1 MSNADRV
8 VLALGGAGTVG
19 SGVVKALL
27 DKGFKVAVISRDSS
41 RLERL
46 REFISP
52 NTKENLTTVVGDVG
66 SEEGAEQAKRSLLE
80 VVGKVTDVVS
90 SLGFSWWQG
99 GPPHTQSLKELQW
112 VMETLLFST
121 FVSWKTFFPLVR
133 DDSSC
138 TYTFVTGGA
147 GERLLMPGTGF
158 LTVGAAS
165 ALAFCQVVRRLAQVA
180 AVHRQDRVADA
191 QRAALVGGESR
202 EDLGDEDGHPVLA
215 APLDAD
221 AQAAGLLLDDA
232 HFAHRLRGAACVRGR
247 GARPV
252 ALPRAEAGA
261 RAAVAGAG
269 TPEVRVR
276 AVIRVLP
283 PRAAGAVAPVGGTPA
298 GDPAAAPVALVVVVV
313 LVRTA
318 RSTGR
323 PRARARLVSVRQAV
337 AQARGR
343 RVPVAAARPRRGR
356 LRLGRQGERLPG
368 ELGRHADPA
377 VAEQQVQLPVLV
389 RPGPHRHS
397 PGRRCSH

>member
-27 DKGFKVAVISRDSS
+27 DKVAVISRDSS

-165 ALAFCQVVRRLAQVA
+165 ALAFCQVLREEYPDLPCKLNQVKINTG
-180 AVHRQDRVADA
+180 VATPERMA
-191 QRAALVGGESR
+191 PGYLNHL
-202 EDLGDEDGHPVLA
+202 DLGEAVSTLVEKRNSSHMVFTISCPADLNTVL
-215 APLDAD
+215 L
-221 AQAAGLLLDDA
+221 
-232 HFAHRLRGAACVRGR
+232 
-247 GARPV
+247 
-252 ALPRAEAGA
+252 
-261 RAAVAGAG
+261 
-269 TPEVRVR
+269 
-276 AVIRVLP
+276 
-283 PRAAGAVAPVGGTPA
+283 
-298 GDPAAAPVALVVVVV
+298 
-313 LVRTA
+313 
-318 RSTGR
+318 
-323 PRARARLVSVRQAV
+323 
-337 AQARGR
+337 
-343 RVPVAAARPRRGR
+343 
-356 LRLGRQGERLPG
+356 ERNL
-368 ELGRHADPA
+368 
-377 VAEQQVQLPVLV
+377 
-389 RPGPHRHS
+389 
-397 PGRRCSH
+397 